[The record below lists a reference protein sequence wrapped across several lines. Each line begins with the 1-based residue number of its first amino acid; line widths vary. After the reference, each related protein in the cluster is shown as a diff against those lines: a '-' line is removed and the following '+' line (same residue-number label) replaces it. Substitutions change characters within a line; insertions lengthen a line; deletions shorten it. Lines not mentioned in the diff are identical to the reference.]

1 MDLSGWLVTPQE
13 FHKPEKPENG
23 SYETSNEK
31 FKLLFQVF
39 RESYNVHDWLVK
51 SDSCIGCQGNQPKN
65 HQDLYKVEEVCK
77 ANEPCISFA
86 KCVSDENCEKE
97 VLCKWLLKKEGKDK
111 NGMPV
116 EPKPE
121 PEKQRFPEHVALST
135 QKRGS
140 RTS

>member
-1 MDLSGWLVTPQE
+1 MLERPLGGQETLVHSLTT
-13 FHKPEKPENG
+13 K
-23 SYETSNEK
+23 
-31 FKLLFQVF
+31 
-39 RESYNVHDWLVK
+39 DWLV
-51 SDSCIGCQGNQPKN
+51 QN

-86 KCVSDENCEKE
+86 KCMSDENCEKE

>member
-1 MDLSGWLVTPQE
+1 MTGLSSLIPLSTVRVTSQRYADGEPGQSEMLERPLGGQETLVHSLTT
-13 FHKPEKPENG
+13 K
-23 SYETSNEK
+23 
-31 FKLLFQVF
+31 
-39 RESYNVHDWLVK
+39 DWLV
-51 SDSCIGCQGNQPKN
+51 QN

-86 KCVSDENCEKE
+86 KCMSDENCEKE